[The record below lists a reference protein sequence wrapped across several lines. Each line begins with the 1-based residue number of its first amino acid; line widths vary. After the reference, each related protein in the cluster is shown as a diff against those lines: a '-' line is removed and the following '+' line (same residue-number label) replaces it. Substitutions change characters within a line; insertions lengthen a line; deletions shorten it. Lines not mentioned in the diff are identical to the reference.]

1 MDPLLV
7 PAIQPMVS
15 PPVVV
20 RASQAEAFA
29 VPAIRRKPASR
40 RAGFRRDLAALC
52 RYAALAVRAK
62 QPLPAALRSIV
73 PELVSPLA
81 RKAVLD
87 VAVRV
92 EAGSALSA
100 ALDVHPEAFDSFFV
114 GTVRAGERSGDLARA
129 LGLLCEW
136 IEDTEDVMEGVRNAL
151 AYPLTVAVLASV
163 VLLFLCVTVV
173 PTFAEVY
180 AGLGVRLPLPTRLVF
195 GVSWLLLHGAV
206 LWVPALAAA
215 VAVGWA
221 VRRTMPATA
230 GRLIARLPLFG
241 PLLEAAALS
250 RFAGTARLL
259 LESGVPAVEA
269 LRLSAGV
276 AGPLFGPAALGIA
289 GEVERGAGFA
299 KALRASGRFPL
310 LFGWMV
316 ESAEGAGRLEAG
328 LGDAAQTY
336 GDRARTLGRAI
347 PTVLEPLFLV
357 AIAVFVGLI
366 VIGMFM
372 PMFVAGSV
380 VSG

>member
-1 MDPLLV
+1 
-7 PAIQPMVS
+7 MVT
-15 PPVVV
+15 PPVAPAV
-20 RASQAEAFA
+20 AATPSSPAAEAFA
-29 VPAIRRKPASR
+29 VPAARRKPASR
-40 RAGFRRDLAALC
+40 RADVRRDLAALC

-73 PELVSPLA
+73 PELVSPLT

-92 EAGSALSA
+92 EAGSSLSA
-100 ALDVHPEAFDSFFV
+100 ALDVHPEAFDAFFV
-114 GTVRAGERSGDLARA
+114 GTVRAGERSGDLGRA

-136 IEDTEDVMEGVRNAL
+136 IEDTEDVMERVRTAL
-151 AYPLTVAVLASV
+151 VYPVTVAVLSSA
-163 VLLFLCVTVV
+163 VLLFLCMTVV
-173 PTFAEVY
+173 PTFADVY
-180 AGLGVRLPLPTRLVF
+180 AGLGVRLPWPTRIVF
-195 GVSWLLLHGAV
+195 GLSWLLLDGAI
-206 LWVPALAAA
+206 LWIPGL
-215 VAVGWA
+215 VAVVAAGWVA
-221 VRRTMPATA
+221 RRTMPAKA

-241 PLLEAAALS
+241 PLLDAASLS

-276 AGPLFGPAALGIA
+276 AGPLFGPAALEVA
-289 GEVERGAGFA
+289 GEVERGAGLA

-328 LGDAAQTY
+328 LGEAAQTY
-336 GDRARTLGRAI
+336 GDRARSLGRAI
-347 PTVLEPLFLV
+347 PAVLEPLFLV
-357 AIAVFVGLI
+357 AISVLVGLI

-372 PMFVAGSV
+372 PLFVMGSA